1 MQNDSIPKSKCFI
14 YLRRSQDR
22 EDRQAYSLEKQ
33 DKQVKQAIQRNE
45 LQPVYLPAEERSA
58 KYPGRPIFN
67 DMMDRIESGEA
78 RYIAVWALS
87 RLSRNPVDGG
97 RVIFALDRGK
107 LLAIH
112 TPSRTYRNTPDDKM
126 VLAIELALAKK
137 NNDDL
142 SVQVKESFEQKREH
156 GEYPGPAPIGY
167 INAIITPGR
176 RNIIPDPET
185 AHKISNLFN
194 KAANEC
200 YTLHDIWLETQK
212 LGLTSRRG
220 TPLAKQTVVGILQN
234 RVYTGVFKYG
244 SMEWHQGTY
253 EPLISV
259 EVYNKVQAVMGWA
272 RKRYV
277 PHTTAGR
284 YYPYKGLLLCGACKF
299 NVTAYTKPKVLASG
313 NRAYYEFYTCTKK
326 SKVIKCLEPQVS
338 AKELHQHIKDKM
350 GEFEISEE
358 DGRLCSSYLDEL
370 YVDYTANRQRY
381 RLVWQK
387 DNSSARKA
395 LNILDNK
402 LEEGVIS
409 DDRYKA
415 RSEHHQEILAR
426 TNSLLES
433 SQQDAER
440 WLELAKETFSTVT
453 NIGDVFEQANDP
465 ERREL
470 MKYLGLNWT
479 LSNKKVALT
488 PREPLGLLHISNR
501 NQSWRARPDSNRR
514 SPP

>member
-1 MQNDSIPKSKCFI
+1 MQSDSFPKSKTFV

-22 EDRQAYSLEKQ
+22 EDRQAYSIEKQ
-33 DKQVKQAIQRNE
+33 DSQVQQTVKRND
-45 LQPVYLPAEERSA
+45 LQPLYLPPEHRSA

-67 DMMDRIESGEA
+67 DMMDRIEKGEA
-78 RYIAVWALS
+78 RNIAVWALS
-87 RLSRNPVDGG
+87 RLSRNPIDGG
-97 RVIFALDRGK
+97 RVIYALDTGM

-167 INAIITPGR
+167 LNAIITPGR
-176 RNIIPDPET
+176 RNIIPNPEI
-185 AHKISNLFN
+185 APKITQLFN
-194 KAANEC
+194 KVANEC
-200 YTLHDIWLETQK
+200 YTLHDAWLETRK
-212 LGLTSRRG
+212 LGLTSRLGR
-220 TPLAKQTVVGILQN
+220 PLAKQTVVGMLQN

-244 SMEWHQGTY
+244 SSEWHQGTY

-259 EVYNKVQAVMGWA
+259 EVYDKVQAVMGWA

-284 YYPYKGLLLCGACKF
+284 FYPYKGLLLCGTCKF
-299 NVTAYTKPKVLASG
+299 NVTAYTKPKVLANG
-313 NRAYYEFYTCTKK
+313 HRAYYEFYTCTKK
-326 SKVIKCLEPQVS
+326 SKVTKCLEPQIS
-338 AKELHQHIKDKM
+338 TKELEHSIKDKI
-350 GEFEISEE
+350 GEFEIREE
-358 DGRLCSSYLDEL
+358 DGRDCISYLEEL
-370 YVDYTANRQRY
+370 YADYTAKQQRY
-381 RLVWQK
+381 RTVWQR
-387 DNSSARKA
+387 DNLTARKA
-395 LNILDNK
+395 LDILDNK
-402 LEEGVIS
+402 LEAGVIS
-409 DDRYKA
+409 DERYKA

-426 TNSLLES
+426 TKLLLES

-453 NIGDVFEQANDP
+453 NIGDVFEEANET

-488 PREPLGLLHISNR
+488 PREPLSLLHISNR
-501 NQSWRARPDSNRR
+501 NQSWRARPDLNRR